1 MSDEKIKEI
10 EKLCQPVIDWLLD
23 NYDPMCKIII
33 EEGKVEVLRIEL
45 SDPTLE
51 VRD

>member
-1 MSDEKIKEI
+1 MKELEELSKPI
-10 EKLCQPVIDWLLD
+10 IDWLLK
-23 NYDPMCKIII
+23 NYDPMCRVII
-33 EEGKVEVLRIEL
+33 EEGKVEVVRVEM